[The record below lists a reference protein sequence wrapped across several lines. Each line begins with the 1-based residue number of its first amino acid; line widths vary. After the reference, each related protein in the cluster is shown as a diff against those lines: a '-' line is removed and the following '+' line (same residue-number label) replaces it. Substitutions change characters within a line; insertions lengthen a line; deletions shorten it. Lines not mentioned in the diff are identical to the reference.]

1 MTVLD
6 LIIALSHPSINPDA
20 ELRIDKGYLYEIDSF
35 ANLVHLKT
43 GTKELTPF
51 QEDYQFGMS
60 RTLDVL
66 SEKYNGSLNENVL
79 FKVLADHYQKEAKQL
94 KEELIST
101 ECKLLE
107 TYKELQKYKKENQND
122 KNNNP

>member
-20 ELRIDKGYLYEIDSF
+20 KLIIDKGYLYDIDSF
-35 ANLVHLKT
+35 ANVVHLRT
-43 GTKELTPF
+43 GTKELTPV
-51 QEDYQFGMS
+51 QEDYQFGTS
-60 RTLDVL
+60 RILDML
-66 SEKYNGSLNENVL
+66 SEEYNASLNENVL

-107 TYKELQKYKKENQND
+107 TYKELQKYKKEN
-122 KNNNP
+122 